1 MVTRNI
7 SILFIARHAHV
18 KGILSSID
26 FYKRIF
32 SHVISVRT
40 IVPREY
46 PILELVQSSLIQW
59 MFSVGGVIQ
68 WIFSV
73 GGES

>member
-1 MVTRNI
+1 M
-7 SILFIARHAHV
+7 

-32 SHVISVRT
+32 LHVIFDRN
-40 IVPREY
+40 IFPWEY
-46 PILELVQSSLIQW
+46 PILELARSSL
-59 MFSVGGVIQ
+59 IQ

-73 GGES
+73 GGERIVLVDRIGMRQYFYFLYKFLRIIS